1 MTKKSKKISMGN
13 SMLQSKIQEIPMP
26 QELMEQIFDAS
37 KKIGY
42 ETEEEAEFRNKKEA
56 YNKQVLK
63 QIRKV
68 SLTDRQRQIM
78 DLLYS
83 DGYTLTSAA
92 EHLGVKIGTVQE
104 IRDAAIKKIKA
115 KIKYDFKY
123 PENSIL

>member
-1 MTKKSKKISMGN
+1 MTKKNKKISIGN
-13 SMLQSKIQEIPMP
+13 SILQSKIQEIPMP

-42 ETEEEAEFRNKKEA
+42 ETEEEAQLRNEKEI
-56 YNKQVLK
+56 YNKSVLR

-68 SLTDRQRQIM
+68 PLTPRQKEIM
-78 DLLYS
+78 QLLYS
-83 DGYTLTSAA
+83 EGLTLTSAA
-92 EHLGVKIGTVQE
+92 ERLGVKIGTIQE

-123 PENSIL
+123 HESALL